1 MNHDQEWQ
9 EDRVGQTDE
18 LFSYLQG
25 HVEETALDTESDY
38 LVQNPPLLLVMV
50 DIKQVVQL
58 FLMSHLLKTTKCNH
72 LTVSL
77 GVCRINT

>member
-38 LVQNPPLLLVMV
+38 LGSKPTSAV
-50 DIKQVVQL
+50 
-58 FLMSHLLKTTKCNH
+58 SHGGH
-72 LTVSL
+72 
-77 GVCRINT
+77 